1 MRATPAPEDH
11 MTDLAIREPSAEQP
25 GVTAPARSGTRVR
38 WWVPVLAFLAIGAV
52 LWCVAAL
59 AATHLPRDAYFP
71 RPEHVAGGSWFEGW
85 QRWDAYWYRAIVRD
99 GYEYDP
105 GVQSSVAFFP
115 AYPIV
120 VWLASGL
127 FPSIFVTGTVITVLC
142 GLVAAVT
149 FYRWCALR
157 LSPAAAGAAL
167 LALLLYPYAW
177 YLYGPIYADALCLA
191 AALVGFY
198 AVERDHLWVAGLAGF
213 VASAS
218 RLVGLVVAV
227 ALVLRVIERRN
238 TAIPADARPATGADY
253 GRRSGWRAELERRF
267 APRAFTRH
275 DAPVLLAF
283 GGFGGWCA
291 YLWIRFG
298 DPFLFST
305 VQSAPG
311 WDQSTGPATWV
322 KARLI
327 GEIFRDPS
335 WHTAEKLLQA
345 ALAIAV
351 LLAVPRVARRLGWAY
366 AALALGA
373 VLLPLV
379 GTKDFMGTGRYLLA
393 AFPVFAVV
401 GELLSERPRLRLGVL
416 TGSGLVLVVFT
427 ALFARGSYLS

>member
-1 MRATPAPEDH
+1 
-11 MTDLAIREPSAEQP
+11 
-25 GVTAPARSGTRVR
+25 
-38 WWVPVLAFLAIGAV
+38 
-52 LWCVAAL
+52 
-59 AATHLPRDAYFP
+59 
-71 RPEHVAGGSWFEGW
+71 
-85 QRWDAYWYRAIVRD
+85 
-99 GYEYDP
+99 
-105 GVQSSVAFFP
+105 
-115 AYPIV
+115 
-120 VWLASGL
+120 
-127 FPSIFVTGTVITVLC
+127 
-142 GLVAAVT
+142 
-149 FYRWCALR
+149 
-157 LSPAAAGAAL
+157 
-167 LALLLYPYAW
+167 
-177 YLYGPIYADALCLA
+177 
-191 AALVGFY
+191 
-198 AVERDHLWVAGLAGF
+198 

-238 TAIPADARPATGADY
+238 AAIHADARPATDPE
-253 GRRSGWRAELERRF
+253 GRRRLGWRAELERRF
-267 APRAFTRH
+267 SPRACTRRQ
-275 DAPVLLAF
+275 APILLALT
-283 GGFGGWCA
+283 GFGGWCA

-311 WDQSTGPATWV
+311 WEQSTGPATWV

-327 GEIFRDPS
+327 GEVFTDPS
-335 WHTAEKLLQA
+335 WHTGEKLLQA
-345 ALAIAV
+345 AFAIGV